1 MIRRPPR
8 STRTDTLF
16 PYTTLFRSHEDI
28 VITLVLVR
36 RQRRIDPIT
45 PRKATEQHDIH
56 HSRALSAPGRILG
69 RLPELVERYLDDA
82 RKLALFSGT
91 TMIDIGA
98 PVSGNLREVL
108 RLCQSLSPP
117 ERLRRQHTF
126 PYPFTRHNLPQ
137 P

>member
-45 PRKATEQHDIH
+45 PRKATEQHDLQD
-56 HSRALSAPGRILG
+56 SRALSAPGRILG
-69 RLPELVERYLDDA
+69 RLPELVEQYLDDA
-82 RKLALFSGT
+82 LKLALFGGRK
-91 TMIDIGA
+91 MIDIGA
-98 PVSGNLREVL
+98 HVSGNLREVQ
-108 RLCQSLSPP
+108 RLWQGLSPP
-117 ERLRRQHTF
+117 ERLRCQAACRDRKS
-126 PYPFTRHNLPQ
+126 TRLN
-137 P
+137 